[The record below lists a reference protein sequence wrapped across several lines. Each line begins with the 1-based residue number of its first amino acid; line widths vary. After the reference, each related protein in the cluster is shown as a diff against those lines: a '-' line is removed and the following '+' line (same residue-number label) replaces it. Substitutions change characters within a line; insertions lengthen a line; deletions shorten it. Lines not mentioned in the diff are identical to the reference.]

1 MLVEIAKMLGFFCNG
16 LPAFVDLIIGAA
28 FRVLL
33 SASLFFQIIQGRQQR
48 AFIFSYAL
56 QRAAVDLTRRE
67 VVLFC
72 IHHRFQVVQD
82 HRHLIQYF

>member
-1 MLVEIAKMLGFFCNG
+1 MVCQRS
-16 LPAFVDLIIGAA
+16 LISSLALR

-33 SASLFFQIIQGRQQR
+33 SASLFFPDNPGV
-48 AFIFSYAL
+48 ASSELFIFSYAL

>member
-33 SASLFFQIIQGRQQR
+33 SASLFFQIIQVASSELLSSVMRCN
-48 AFIFSYAL
+48 AL
-56 QRAAVDLTRRE
+56 P
-67 VVLFC
+67 
-72 IHHRFQVVQD
+72 
-82 HRHLIQYF
+82 LI